1 MAAEVNQVAAVLG
14 PAWRDLRGSTVS
26 AARAEVRRTSPPHWP
41 RFGLDIIVLAASGVL
56 FWLAGRTGYQIVL
69 APEGVPTISV
79 SYWAFVRRS
88 LDAPSVD
95 EDGAIIRT
103 CRTAA
108 SQTSHRPP
116 GASNNAATKTMI
128 TAISLGRPGTAI
140 NPADDTFHRR
150 SASRGG
156 RHNRVREDLLRVA
169 VPEHGCLRSSEGG
182 KSDPSWPDPGL
193 PAEPGRARR
202 SFRAGMLGSRSYCFR

>member
-108 SQTSHRPP
+108 SQTSHRDPWRVKQCGDEDDDHSDVVRPTP
-116 GASNNAATKTMI
+116 GRAERRRRALA
-128 TAISLGRPGTAI
+128 GRSVI
-140 NPADDTFHRR
+140 PAENTFHRR
-150 SASRGG
+150 SAPRGR
-156 RHNRVREDLLRVA
+156 RH
-169 VPEHGCLRSSEGG
+169 
-182 KSDPSWPDPGL
+182 KS
-193 PAEPGRARR
+193 
-202 SFRAGMLGSRSYCFR
+202 CT